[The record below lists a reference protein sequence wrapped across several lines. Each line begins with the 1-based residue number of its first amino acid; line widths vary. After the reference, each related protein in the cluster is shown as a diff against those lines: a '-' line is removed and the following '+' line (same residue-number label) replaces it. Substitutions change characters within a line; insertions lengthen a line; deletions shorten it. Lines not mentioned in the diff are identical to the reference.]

1 MKKSL
6 FLSALLHFVLITI
19 FFFLPFAVDLS
30 KKNKAIALTFGPP
43 DATSQKTASEEKES
57 ESSKKPDNEIT
68 QAPEKPKS
76 EVSNLP
82 AELPAD
88 IIPPVQSAASTPAV
102 PMQTSA
108 NTQPEA
114 SPEVYG
120 SMGLDSYY
128 YNKPMEAYSPLPTT
142 KSPAKKP
149 QQQYAIKMSMQS
161 SPTIPMQ
168 KPSMMLTQS
177 IPTITVSIIKNMKNA
192 DTVPLETT
200 PNTIESTYVQGI
212 QQTIEQSKT
221 YPEEA
226 QAGTV
231 KIKFKIG
238 KDGTL
243 IKIEIMESSGSETLD
258 AAGAALLKKIEK
270 FQPVP
275 DILKKE
281 FMDII
286 LNINYK

>member
-6 FLSALLHFVLITI
+6 FLSALLHLVLITI
-19 FFFLPFAVDLS
+19 FLFLPLAVDLS

-43 DATSQKTASEEKES
+43 DATSQKTSSEEKES
-57 ESSKKPDNEIT
+57 ELSEKQDNEIT
-68 QAPEKPKS
+68 QTPEKPKS
-76 EVSNLP
+76 EVSDLP
-82 AELPAD
+82 AELPSD
-88 IIPPVQSAASTPAV
+88 IVPPVQSSASTPAV
-102 PMQTSA
+102 PMQASA

-128 YNKPMEAYSPLPTT
+128 YNKPMEAYSPLQTT
-142 KSPAKKP
+142 KSSTKKP
-149 QQQYAIKMSMQS
+149 QQQYAMKSSMPS
-161 SPTIPMQ
+161 SPKIPMQ
-168 KPSMMLTQS
+168 KSSMILTQS
-177 IPTITVSIIKNMKNA
+177 VPTITVSIIKNMNT
-192 DTVPLETT
+192 DTTPLETT
-200 PNTIESTYVQGI
+200 PNTVESTYVQSI

-221 YPEEA
+221 YPQEA

-231 KIKFKIG
+231 KIKFRIG

-243 IKIEIMESSGSETLD
+243 IKMEVLEPSGSETLD
-258 AAGAALLKKIEK
+258 AAGAVLLKKIEK
-270 FQPVP
+270 FQPIP

>member
-6 FLSALLHFVLITI
+6 FLSALLHLVLITI
-19 FFFLPFAVDLS
+19 FLFLPLAVDLS
-30 KKNKAIALTFGPP
+30 KKNKAIALTVGPP

-57 ESSKKPDNEIT
+57 EPSEKPDNEKT

-76 EVSNLP
+76 EVSDLP

-88 IIPPVQSAASTPAV
+88 ITPPVQSSASTPAV

-128 YNKPMEAYSPLPTT
+128 YNKPMEAYSPLPTA

-149 QQQYAIKMSMQS
+149 QQQYAMKS
-161 SPTIPMQ
+161 SIPNSPKIPMQ
-168 KPSMMLTQS
+168 KSSMILTQS
-177 IPTITVSIIKNMKNA
+177 VPTITVSIIKNMNA
-192 DTVPLETT
+192 ETTPLETQ
-200 PNTIESTYVQGI
+200 PNTVESTYVQSI
-212 QQTIEQSKT
+212 QQTIEQSKS
-221 YPEEA
+221 YPEEG

-231 KIKFKIG
+231 KIKFRVT

-243 IKIEIMESSGSETLD
+243 IKTEIIEPSGSEVLD
-258 AAGAALLKKIEK
+258 AAGAVLLKKIGK
-270 FQPVP
+270 FQPIP

-286 LNINYK
+286 LNIHYQ

>member
-6 FLSALLHFVLITI
+6 FLSALLHLVLITI
-19 FFFLPFAVDLS
+19 FLFLPLAVDLS
-30 KKNKAIALTFGPP
+30 KKNKAIALTVGPP
-43 DATSQKTASEEKES
+43 DATSQKTASKEKES
-57 ESSKKPDNEIT
+57 KPSEKPDNEIT
-68 QAPEKPKS
+68 QAPAKPESK
-76 EVSNLP
+76 VSDLP

-88 IIPPVQSAASTPAV
+88 ITPPVQSSVSTPAV

-108 NTQPEA
+108 NTPPEA

-128 YNKPMEAYSPLPTT
+128 YNKPMEVFLPPRTT

-149 QQQYAIKMSMQS
+149 QQQYIMKHSMQS
-161 SPTIPMQ
+161 SPKIPMQ
-168 KPSMMLTQS
+168 TSSMILTQS
-177 IPTITVSIIKNMKNA
+177 VHTITVSIIKNMNA
-192 DTVPLETT
+192 ETTPLETT
-200 PNTIESTYVQGI
+200 PNTVESTYIQGI

-226 QAGTV
+226 QTGTV
-231 KIKFKIG
+231 KIKFRVG

-243 IKIEIMESSGSETLD
+243 LKMEIIEPSGSEVLD
-258 AAGAALLKKIEK
+258 AAGAVLLKKIEK
-270 FQPVP
+270 FQPIP

-286 LNINYK
+286 LNIHYQ

>member
-6 FLSALLHFVLITI
+6 FLSTLLHLVLIAI
-19 FFFLPFAVDLS
+19 FFSLPLAVDLS

-57 ESSKKPDNEIT
+57 KPSEKPDNEIT
-68 QAPEKPKS
+68 QTPEKPKS

-88 IIPPVQSAASTPAV
+88 IIPPVQSSASTPAV

-142 KSPAKKP
+142 KSPAKKL
-149 QQQYAIKMSMQS
+149 QQQYIMKASMQS
-161 SPTIPMQ
+161 SPKIPTQ
-168 KPSMMLTQS
+168 KSSMMLTQS
-177 IPTITVSIIKNMKNA
+177 VPAITVSISKNMNA
-192 DTVPLETT
+192 DTTPFETA
-200 PNTIESTYVQGI
+200 PNTIESTYIQGI

-226 QAGTV
+226 QMGTV
-231 KIKFKIG
+231 KIKFRVA

-243 IKIEIMESSGSETLD
+243 IKMEIIESSGSEPLD
-258 AAGAALLKKIEK
+258 AAGAVLLKKIGK
-270 FQPVP
+270 FQPIP

-286 LNINYK
+286 LNINCK